1 MKRPRAGQRGTV
13 LEQGPD
19 GRWRAVRARFV
30 PRAQARSERVPRPPS
45 FRFTAAGAEDAE
57 QLAELAI
64 IVELFGV
71 AANRFGA
78 APAAYSM
85 HCTSNQIGSRN
96 LT

>member
-1 MKRPRAGQRGTV
+1 M
-13 LEQGPD
+13 
-19 GRWRAVRARFV
+19 RARFV

-78 APAAYSM
+78 APAALAAALLLS
-85 HCTSNQIGSRN
+85 SKKKGRKR
-96 LT
+96 